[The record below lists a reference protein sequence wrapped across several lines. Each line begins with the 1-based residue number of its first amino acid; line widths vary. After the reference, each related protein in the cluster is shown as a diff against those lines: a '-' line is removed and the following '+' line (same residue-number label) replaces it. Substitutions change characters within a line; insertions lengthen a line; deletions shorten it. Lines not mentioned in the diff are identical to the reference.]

1 MSEVRTT
8 SARNPWKTGVIAG
21 GVAFAVLLGAGL
33 VSGLISGLI
42 ADPGG
47 SEVQQVQE
55 VQETQPADP
64 PHAVIEDCNR
74 YAAATTRDDG
84 RILRDGV
91 IGGALGAGVGA
102 AGGAIADGGDGA
114 GKGAG
119 LGALLGAAAG
129 TLHGL
134 NEENRKTEAA
144 RNAYGE
150 CMARRGY

>member
-8 SARNPWKTGVIAG
+8 SERNPWKTGVIVG
-21 GVAFAVLLGAGL
+21 GVALAVLLGGGL
-33 VSGLISGLI
+33 VSGLI
-42 ADPGG
+42 ADLGG
-47 SEVQQVQE
+47 GETE
-55 VQETQPADP
+55 ETQETQAGPPPAL
-64 PHAVIEDCNR
+64 IEDCNR
-74 YAAATTRDDG
+74 YAAATSRDGG

-119 LGALLGAAAG
+119 IGALLGAAAG
-129 TLHGL
+129 TLHGMS
-134 NEENRKTEAA
+134 EENRKTEAA
-144 RNAYGE
+144 RNAYRD